1 LEARFGPQ
9 KDGTPSLSEAVL
21 AYGPG
26 ELRHMRLPAPV
37 CVNEEGDF
45 EPFFVVVDSPG
56 YPGLLET
63 SIDFSREGTDG
74 FPAPVPDGL
83 PSWWDSEMRIWRTR
97 YGIKLA
103 QGDVLQPVLS
113 QSNRLKFRDVLDVI
127 HHVGRGIVFPFID
140 SLVPFRVFTD
150 TSDGSEAE
158 IMKIPSDDDPRRSWT
173 LSFMFRGAAYP
184 YEYPL
189 RPSLFRPFLKD
200 GRISDAYLALLR
212 LTLNLVVEFCW
223 LEFGWLPMPWHATTI
238 VQQYKLLPYTG
249 MIDMTKDPRVALWFA
264 LQRDASAP
272 DYDPTLY
279 LITVMEPNSYTRGA
293 HYMWNMDTPPYMRE
307 ASRSI
312 PRFLRHKAQRAISFA
327 GLGPHMTDPTGLLVS
342 LAEHRLG
349 NPPSL
354 RGLKDLWGDNDLCA
368 ETLAM
373 STLFPTEPDGVKR
386 MLGAV
391 MAGIRRFLDVGTLE
405 PTLALA
411 CRLAVEQLEASMRH
425 GARARP

>member
-1 LEARFGPQ
+1 
-9 KDGTPSLSEAVL
+9 
-21 AYGPG
+21 
-26 ELRHMRLPAPV
+26 MRLPAPV
-37 CVNEEGDF
+37 CVNEKGEF
-45 EPFFVVVDSPG
+45 EPFFVVVDMPG

-74 FPAPVPDGL
+74 FPAPIPDGL

-97 YGIKLA
+97 YGVKFAL
-103 QGDVLQPVLS
+103 GDLVQPVLS
-113 QSNRLKFRDVLDVI
+113 QDIRLKLRDVADVI
-127 HHVGRGIVFPFID
+127 HHVARGTPFPFMEA
-140 SLVPFRVFTD
+140 LVPFRVFTD
-150 TSDGSEAE
+150 TSDGSEAR
-158 IMKIPSDDDPRRSWT
+158 IISVANPPRSWT
-173 LSFMFRGAAYP
+173 LSFMFRGAPYP

-189 RPSLFRPFLKD
+189 WPSLYRPFMKGLPT
-200 GRISDAYLALLR
+200 SDEIKTWDSYLALLR

-279 LITVMEPNSYTRGA
+279 LITVMEPNSYMVGA

-312 PRFLRHKAQRAISFA
+312 PRFLRLKAQRAISFG

-349 NPPSL
+349 SPPSL
-354 RGLKDLWGDNDLCA
+354 RGLKDLWGDRTNDLCA
-368 ETLAM
+368 EAIAM

-391 MAGIRRFLDVGTLE
+391 MAGIRRFLDVGALE
-405 PTLALA
+405 PSLASA
-411 CRLAVEQLEASMRH
+411 CRLAVERLEASLRH
-425 GARARP
+425 GARARS